1 MHNLTKYDTHYS
13 IVSSKQKKSQKSLF
27 LHNTWRNRILFGH
40 NSNSV
45 RWHLALSTQIA
56 QAKKRDYYIQPPRLE
71 NPFVSLM
78 LKYASTCF
86 IFCIIYHPK
95 WDFSSTAITRRTT
108 EFLKKKNKFA
118 RISLGNK
125 VSNPT
130 DDVGKNPV
138 QWISSTVIFYKAVCV
153 KKVSR

>member
-1 MHNLTKYDTHYS
+1 MHNLTQYDTHYS
-13 IVSSKQKKSQKSLF
+13 IVSCKQKKKIKNQSFCIIHDGIVSF
-27 LHNTWRNRILFGH
+27 FGH
-40 NSNSV
+40 DSNSV

-108 EFLKKKNKFA
+108 EFSKKRNKFA

-130 DDVGKNPV
+130 DDAGKNPV
-138 QWISSTVIFYKAVCV
+138 Q
-153 KKVSR
+153 